1 MTVTKKNKVVR
12 AWVARHINDHYVKDA
27 KRDNYRSRAAYKLL
41 EINDT
46 YPCLTNGAI
55 VIDLGCAP
63 GSWSQA
69 VLRKL
74 DHEVKLIGVDLLE
87 VEPLHGLEF
96 IQGDFTNQDTLD
108 QILTCLNGNLVDL
121 VLSDM
126 APNLS
131 GVKTVD
137 QAKSAYLAEL
147 VLDFCT
153 NYLKKGGDCVLKLF
167 QGIDFNQIVSD
178 FRRQFVKVSI
188 YKPKASRD
196 SSSEVYLICRQNI

>member
-1 MTVTKKNKVVR
+1 MTATKKNKVVR

-27 KRDNYRSRAAYKLL
+27 KRDSYRSRAAYKLL
-41 EINDT
+41 EINDA
-46 YPCLTNGAI
+46 YHCLSNATT
-55 VIDLGCAP
+55 VIDLGCVP
-63 GSWSQA
+63 GSWSQV
-69 VLRKL
+69 VLREL
-74 DHEVKLIGVDLLE
+74 NYEVKLIGVDMLE
-87 VEPLHGLEF
+87 LEPLHGLEF
-96 IQGDFTNQDTLD
+96 IQGDFTHQDTLD
-108 QILTCLNGNLVDL
+108 QILTGLNGNLVDL

-153 NYLKKGGDCVLKLF
+153 NYLKQNGDCVLKLF
-167 QGIDFNQIVSD
+167 QGSEFNQIVSD

-196 SSSEVYLICRQNI
+196 SSSEVYLICKQNI